1 MSKIDQIKS
10 WFFEK
15 INKLI
20 YSRQLDKEKKE
31 ENTSYM
37 SEKRYYISVDIRK
50 IIRNALNSSKCI
62 Q

>member
-1 MSKIDQIKS
+1 MAKIDQIKS